1 MTHTEDKLVEALKR
15 LDLES
20 GDEVDTLPGVVADM
34 VRNQSLY
41 LMAFPWVFTFVF
53 LGLAVFAAVQFFAA
67 DEIKSLILYATL
79 FLTALIVVAILKL
92 WFYLV
97 WVRNSI
103 LREIKRCE
111 LRLLVSRPAQVE

>member
-20 GDEVDTLPGVVADM
+20 GDDVETLSGVVADM
-34 VRNQSLY
+34 VRNQSRY
-41 LMAFPWVFTFVF
+41 LVALPWMFTFVF
-53 LGLAVFAAVQFFAA
+53 LGVAVYSAVQFFASQ
-67 DEIKSLILYATL
+67 EPKEWVLYATL
-79 FLTALIVVAILKL
+79 FLTAMIIVAIFKL

-97 WVRNSI
+97 WLRNSI

-111 LRLLVSRPAQVE
+111 LRLLVSRSAKAE

>member
-1 MTHTEDKLVEALKR
+1 MTHTEDRLVEALKQ

-20 GDEVDTLPGVVADM
+20 GDEVETLSGVVADM

-41 LMAFPWVFTFVF
+41 LMAFPWVFTFVS
-53 LGLAVFAAVQFFAA
+53 LGLAVYAAVQFFAA
-67 DEIKSLILYATL
+67 DELKSLILYATV
-79 FLTALIVVAILKL
+79 FLTALLMVAILKL